1 MITYEEFLEKNN
13 VIDESGFD
21 DVVRTIPSKV
31 NIIDV
36 DFSGIYDLDSQ
47 DEIATSFINAV
58 LENWDWATCE
68 DVDFDKG
75 TFKLEDVAC
84 TKDLEEIKETFSG
97 WWTISNYDEMLEIC
111 KNNEEKEALK
121 SEKEKLMCFIRDN
134 ASIEQLRKF
143 KESIK

>member
-13 VIDESGFD
+13 VITESEFD
-21 DVVRTIPSKV
+21 DIVRTLPKV

-36 DFSGIYDLDSQ
+36 DFNGIYDLDSQ
-47 DEIATSFINAV
+47 DDIAASFIVAI

-68 DVDFDKG
+68 DVDFDKR

-84 TKDLEEIKETFSG
+84 IKDLEEIKETFSE

-111 KNNEEKEALK
+111 KNNEKEEALK
-121 SEKEKLMCFIRDN
+121 DEKEKLICFIRNN
-134 ASIEQLRKF
+134 ASIEQLKEF